1 MPDTSIPHKDDQGLR
16 IKQIDLGD
24 GTFASGQAVVGPGG
38 LAASVSAYNY
48 LRVTD
53 EPVAL
58 FSETFD
64 TLDTVNRWTLK
75 NATGT
80 ATAAAGV
87 LTVTSSTTAS
97 AYGGCFTKPLFS
109 NSGINF
115 LAWGSAVQ
123 IPTFAQANAYRFFG
137 LGTAPATPT
146 TAVPVTDGVGF
157 EIDGAGNLNAVI
169 YESGVKSNTV
179 AIPAAF
185 KPANG
190 AWGRYAIVMRADTII
205 FYVNSI
211 TVPAAVISFAALD
224 VGSLPALFLSVAGAT
239 PPAASANILVMA
251 FGIGDTGKNQQAV
264 SDGTNPFIRA
274 TVKLASTESVGTDT
288 ALVVTDRPQVAPWV
302 YAAAAGGIVN
312 TTDVAMAAAAGAGLR
327 NYLTSIQIL
336 NQSTTVN
343 TEVVIKDGATVI
355 WRGWLGLTG
364 SGDHH
369 EVYVSFPTPL
379 RTTANTALN
388 VACITTGAAVYV
400 NAQGYVAA

>member
-1 MPDTSIPHKDDQGLR
+1 M
-16 IKQIDLGD
+16 
-24 GTFASGQAVVGPGG
+24 
-38 LAASVSAYNY
+38 
-48 LRVTD
+48 
-53 EPVAL
+53 
-58 FSETFD
+58 
-64 TLDTVNRWTLK
+64 
-75 NATGT
+75 
-80 ATAAAGV
+80 
-87 LTVTSSTTAS
+87 
-97 AYGGCFTKPLFS
+97 
-109 NSGINF
+109 
-115 LAWGSAVQ
+115 
-123 IPTFAQANAYRFFG
+123 
-137 LGTAPATPT
+137 
-146 TAVPVTDGVGF
+146 GF

-274 TVKLASTESVGTDT
+274 TVKLASTESVGADT
-288 ALVVTDRPQVAPWV
+288 ALVVTDRPPVAPWV

-312 TTDVAMAAAAGAGLR
+312 TTDVAIAAAAGAGLR

-336 NQSTTVN
+336 NQSATVN

-364 SGDHH
+364 AGDHH
-369 EVYVSFPTPL
+369 EAYITFPTPL